1 MTKERI
7 TLIWKEV
14 LLQGAL
20 LLDQAA
26 SSSRVGREEIVR
38 TPRTRVSTEQPH
50 GNRGEPHAHA
60 VHSSQCVGLR
70 RTALLAIKLRAPPNL
85 VLTGWLITDSKLQQM
100 FGLVVMFFLFF
111 NN

>member
-7 TLIWKEV
+7 TLICKEV
-14 LLQGAL
+14 LLQGTL

-38 TPRTRVSTEQPH
+38 MPRTRVSTEQLH

-70 RTALLAIKLRAPPNL
+70 RAALLAIKLRGGSL
-85 VLTGWLITDSKLQQM
+85 
-100 FGLVVMFFLFF
+100 
-111 NN
+111 